1 MRLFVAV
8 GLPPQPAAHLAE
20 ALGTKPDPRWHVTL
34 AFLGQADAGPVSA
47 SLRQV
52 RAAPFDVALAGSGT
66 FGGRV
71 LWAGVG
77 AGRAELVALAGQVAV
92 ACREAGVVLEDRP
105 YRPHLTLRRGRDLD
119 PAPLAAYCG
128 PAFRVGAFSLVESRG
143 GQHVE
148 VERFDLREG

>member
-8 GLPPQPAAHLAE
+8 GLQPGPAVHLAA
-20 ALGTKPDPRWHVTL
+20 ALGTAHDPRWHVTL
-34 AFLGQADAGPVSA
+34 AFLGQCDPGPVAA

-52 RAAPFDVALAGSGT
+52 RAAPFDLALAGSGT

-77 AGRAELVALAGQVAV
+77 PGRAELGALARQVAV
-92 ACREAGVVLEDRP
+92 ACRGAGVVLEDRP
-105 YRPHLTLRRGRDLD
+105 YRPHLTVRRGRDLD
-119 PAPLAAYCG
+119 PAPLADYAG
-128 PAFRVGAFSLVESRG
+128 PAFRLEAFSLVESRD

-148 VERFDLREG
+148 VERFDLRED